1 VLLIDQAN
9 NDGTN
14 SNGVDIRPHIKH
26 VLNDMTIQVDLNTKI
41 QYLMVL
47 EKLKKKYFK

>member
-1 VLLIDQAN
+1 VLPIDQAN

-26 VLNDMTIQVDLNTKI
+26 VLNDMTIQVDLNYKI
-41 QYLMVL
+41 QYVMVL